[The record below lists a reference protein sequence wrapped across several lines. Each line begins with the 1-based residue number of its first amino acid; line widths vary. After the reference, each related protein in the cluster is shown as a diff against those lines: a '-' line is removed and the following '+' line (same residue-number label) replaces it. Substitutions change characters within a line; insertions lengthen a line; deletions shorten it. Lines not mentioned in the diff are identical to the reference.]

1 MAKPAFMKITRM
13 VATSSQ
19 RLLAR
24 KAALR
29 SGSSSAFAERV
40 KMPRPISASGAQA
53 SQVMARLE
61 LKPRML
67 LISINGPSRRLAS
80 CNVFR
85 RLLVGEWNAVVMNES
100 AELLV
105 TPDGVSD

>member
-13 VATSSQ
+13 VATRSQ

-24 KAALR
+24 KAAES
-29 SGSSSAFAERV
+29 SGSSSALADSV
-40 KMPRPISASGAQA
+40 KMPRPMSARGAQA

-67 LISINGPSRRLAS
+67 FRSSIGPSRRLAS
-80 CNVFR
+80 CRVLR
-85 RLLVGEWNAVVMNES
+85 RLCGGAWNAVVMNEG
-100 AELLV
+100 AELRD
-105 TPDGVSD
+105 TPSCN